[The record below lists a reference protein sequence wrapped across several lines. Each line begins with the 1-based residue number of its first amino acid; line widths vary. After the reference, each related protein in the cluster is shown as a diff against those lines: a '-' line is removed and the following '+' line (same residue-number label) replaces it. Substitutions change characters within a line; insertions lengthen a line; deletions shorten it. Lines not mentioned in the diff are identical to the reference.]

1 MRRRWLLSALVGT
14 LAATGCLFKDRKRT
28 PLAADKPLPPLPS
41 ALEKAQPPAPPKPAA
56 AAAVATNTLPD
67 TSEYK
72 PVPIPA
78 PPQPAS
84 VPGVE
89 VIVPASAQV
98 AAENPDDEKEKERKR
113 LLERLR
119 EKRDERK
126 EERKDPPKLPS
137 AIAPKE
143 PMKPTEPAKPAD
155 VAAARKLLDVAR
167 AKYEKL
173 IDYEVH
179 LVRREVVGGKESATE
194 EVLFQF
200 RKQPFSVY
208 MRNVGEA
215 GKGREVVYVDGKYDG
230 LMHVVTGQ
238 GDNRLIGAGFKT
250 SLKPDSPMATSK
262 SRHKITEAGPGSLL
276 VRLEKY
282 VKAAEAGRGTVKS
295 LGTVQR
301 KDQPNPVEGI
311 EIAIPPG
318 DDPLLPKGGKWSLF
332 FEPKTDAA
340 NSGNLMVNV
349 LQDETGREVEY
360 YCFSKWKVPA
370 NLTDADFSPDRLGGK
385 KK

>member
-1 MRRRWLLSALVGT
+1 MRRRWLLSVLVGT
-14 LAATGCLFKDRKRT
+14 LAATGCLFKDRRRT
-28 PLAADKPLPPLPS
+28 PLAAGKPLPPLPS
-41 ALEKAQPPAPPKPAA
+41 PLEKAQPPAPPTP
-56 AAAVATNTLPD
+56 AAVAANTLPD

-78 PPQPAS
+78 PPQPVAPS
-84 VPGVE
+84 AVE
-89 VIVPASAQV
+89 VIPVV
-98 AAENPDDEKEKERKR
+98 AKIAADDPDDEKEKERKR
-113 LLERLR
+113 LLDRLR

-126 EERKDPPKLPS
+126 EDRAKEAPKLPS

-143 PMKPTEPAKPAD
+143 TKPTEPAKPGD
-155 VAAARKLLDVAR
+155 VAAARRLLDIAL

-173 IDYEVH
+173 TDYEVH
-179 LVRREVVGGKESATE
+179 LVRREVVGGKEFPTE
-194 EVLFQF
+194 EVVFQF
-200 RKQPFSVY
+200 RKHPFSIY

-215 GKGREVVYVDGKYDG
+215 GKGREVVYVDGKHDG
-230 LMHVVTGQ
+230 MMHVVTGQ

-250 SLKPDSPMATSK
+250 SLKPDSPMATAK
-262 SRHKITEAGPGSLL
+262 ARHKITEAGPGNLL

-282 VKAAEAGRGTVKS
+282 VKAAEAGRGTVKA
-295 LGTVQR
+295 LGVLQR

-311 EIAIPPG
+311 EVTIPPG

-340 NSGNLMVNV
+340 TSGNLMVNV